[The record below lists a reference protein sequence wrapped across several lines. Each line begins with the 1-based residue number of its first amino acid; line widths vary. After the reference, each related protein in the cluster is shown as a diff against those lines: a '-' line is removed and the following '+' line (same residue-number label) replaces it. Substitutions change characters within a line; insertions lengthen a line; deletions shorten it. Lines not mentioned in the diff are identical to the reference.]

1 MSSRQTLEKF
11 KAIPPQPG
19 QTSPL
24 LIYFGTLL
32 TRGKLNAHES
42 VELSQL
48 VIQQN
53 KKHLLDNW
61 LKVRPF
67 PCEDG
72 PMRCSISLNM
82 ACLPGTRSLLLSQT
96 VQMLPLLI
104 FCNPARLVAL
114 PVVLEGVLSSCPP
127 EALQSYCHNPR
138 SS

>member
-1 MSSRQTLEKF
+1 MAPPPVLILWPSWALIPGQADSLWDAQGTLRTRQTLEKF

-61 LKVRPF
+61 LKV
-67 PCEDG
+67 G
-72 PMRCSISLNM
+72 PAPWAPSPRLCTAHSCCISKLNM
-82 ACLPGTRSLLLSQT
+82 FA
-96 VQMLPLLI
+96 
-104 FCNPARLVAL
+104 
-114 PVVLEGVLSSCPP
+114 
-127 EALQSYCHNPR
+127 
-138 SS
+138 

>member
-1 MSSRQTLEKF
+1 MLHCVAWQADLCLACYRLSGASRFLNALQLLSLVLGGYTQSLFKVMRTDVQGTLRTRQTLEKF

-61 LKVRPF
+61 LKV
-67 PCEDG
+67 G
-72 PMRCSISLNM
+72 PWEQSN
-82 ACLPGTRSLLLSQT
+82 LL
-96 VQMLPLLI
+96 
-104 FCNPARLVAL
+104 CK
-114 PVVLEGVLSSCPP
+114 GC
-127 EALQSYCHNPR
+127 
-138 SS
+138 